1 MHHVNVGLFE
11 RGGARVRGTGE
22 SLGRR
27 FNWLW
32 TAYAVSAYGS
42 GLGFGALPLIAVRV
56 LHAGPARVSALS
68 AAGLT
73 VGALIAVPL
82 GPWMEF
88 RRKRPVMMTM
98 DLVRFGV
105 LATIP
110 LAFALGV
117 LGFAQ
122 LLIVSVVT
130 AASEITFKAASGAYL
145 KSLVPKE
152 NLLVANARFEST
164 TWTAQTIGPPLGGA
178 AMGLLGPVVT
188 VVIDAT
194 SYLLSA
200 LSIRAIGGGEPRPAR
215 DRSAGMR
222 PADLLDGW
230 RCLFEH
236 PRLRLLLANSALTAG
251 LILAA
256 EPPLIVLMVG
266 PLGFAPWQYGLAFA
280 IPCAGGLIGSRLSRP
295 LAQRFGRHRV
305 MLGAG
310 ILRAVWPVGLAFI
323 GPGVP
328 GLVLVIVIEL
338 GLILCM
344 GIFMPLLATYR
355 LEQLGSDRV
364 ARALSAWTITQRATT
379 ATLTALGGVLASLTT
394 PRTAIAVAGVLLLA
408 TPLLL
413 PRREH
418 AESLRDESR
427 SQDHPDRKPTP
438 AEVRPRGGASSPP
451 AGAQPNALRRN
462 R

>member
-1 MHHVNVGLFE
+1 M
-11 RGGARVRGTGE
+11 RGSGDS

-27 FNWLW
+27 FGWLW

-98 DLVRFGV
+98 DLIRFAV

-110 LAFALGV
+110 LAFALG
-117 LGFAQ
+117 LLTFAQ
-122 LLIVSVVT
+122 LLIVSVMT

-145 KSLVPKE
+145 KSLVPQK
-152 NLLVANARFEST
+152 NLLIANARFEST

-188 VVIDAT
+188 VIMDAA

-200 LSIRAIGGGEPRPAR
+200 LSITAIGGGEPHPAR
-215 DRSAGMR
+215 RSPAGMR
-222 PADLLDGW
+222 FGELLDGW

-236 PRLRLLLANSALTAG
+236 RRLRALLANGALTAG

-295 LAQRFGRHRV
+295 LTRRFGRRRV
-305 MLGAG
+305 MRTTG
-310 ILRAVWPVGLAFI
+310 ILRACWPAGLAFI
-323 GPGVP
+323 GPGIP
-328 GLVLVIVIEL
+328 GLALVVVLEF

-355 LEQLGSDRV
+355 LGQLSPDRV

-379 ATLTALGGVLASLTT
+379 ATLTALGGVLAALTT
-394 PRTAIAVAGVLLLA
+394 PRTAIAVAGLLLLA

-413 PRREH
+413 PRRENP
-418 AESLRDESR
+418 A
-427 SQDHPDRKPTP
+427 P
-438 AEVRPRGGASSPP
+438 AEPELISDRA
-451 AGAQPNALRRN
+451 
-462 R
+462 